1 MAYNILGK
9 RGRLITMDKIKIGGI
24 IQNKNLAQI
33 SLLNLTNQPEVAGQ
47 IFSLLGRE
55 GINVQFI
62 VQAAETAEKGHIVF
76 CIDQK
81 DLEKTIDI
89 LRKKP
94 CGGESQQI
102 IPYHPVAI
110 VSIFGP
116 HFREKPAIAGRM
128 FSALSAAGVNILA
141 ISTSISTLSCVIPE
155 SLLSVAVQ
163 VLSETFELP

>member
-1 MAYNILGK
+1 MG
-9 RGRLITMDKIKIGGI
+9 KIKIGGI

-33 SLLNLTNQPEVAGQ
+33 SMLNLPNQPEVAGR
-47 IFSLLGRE
+47 IFSLLGQE

-62 VQAAETAEKGHIVF
+62 IQATDAVEKNHIVF
-76 CIDQK
+76 CVDQK
-81 DLEKTIDI
+81 DFEKTIDI
-89 LRKKP
+89 LKKKP

-102 IPYHPVAI
+102 IPYRPVAI

-128 FSALSAAGVNILA
+128 FSALSAAGIDILA

-155 SLLSVAVQ
+155 SLLSLAVQ

>member
-1 MAYNILGK
+1 
-9 RGRLITMDKIKIGGI
+9 MDKIKIGGI

-33 SLLNLTNQPEVAGQ
+33 SILSLTKQPEVVGQ

-62 VQAAETAEKGHIVF
+62 VQATEPVEKGHIVF
-76 CIDQK
+76 CIDQR
-81 DLEKTIDI
+81 DLEKTIAI
-89 LRKKP
+89 LKKKP
-94 CGGESQQI
+94 FGGESQQI
-102 IPYHPVAI
+102 IPCYPVAI

-116 HFREKPAIAGRM
+116 HFREKPAIAGKM
-128 FSALSAAGVNILA
+128 FSALSKGGVDILA

>member
-1 MAYNILGK
+1 MG
-9 RGRLITMDKIKIGGI
+9 KIKIGGI

-33 SLLNLTNQPEVAGQ
+33 SLLGLTNQPEVAGQ

-62 VQAAETAEKGHIVF
+62 VQATEGVEKSHIVF

-81 DLEKTIDI
+81 DREKALNI
-89 LRKKP
+89 LSKNP
-94 CGGESQQI
+94 FGGGLQQI

-128 FSALSAAGVNILA
+128 FSALSAAGINILA

-155 SLLSVAVQ
+155 PLLSLAVQ

>member
-1 MAYNILGK
+1 ME
-9 RGRLITMDKIKIGGI
+9 KIKIGGI

-33 SLLNLTNQPEVAGQ
+33 AVLNLTNQPEVAGQ

-62 VQAAETAEKGHIVF
+62 VQTMDAAGRTNLVF

-81 DLEKTIDI
+81 DFEKTINI
-89 LRKKP
+89 LEEKP
-94 CGGESQQI
+94 YGGESQQI
-102 IPYHPVAI
+102 VPSYPVAI

-128 FSALSAAGVNILA
+128 FSALSNAGINILA

-155 SLLSVAVQ
+155 SFLSVAVQ
-163 VLSETFELP
+163 ALSEAFELP

>member
-1 MAYNILGK
+1 
-9 RGRLITMDKIKIGGI
+9 MDKIKIGGI

-33 SLLNLTNQPEVAGQ
+33 SMLNLPNKPEVAGQ

-62 VQAAETAEKGHIVF
+62 VQAIGAVEKGHIIF

-81 DLEKTIDI
+81 DLEKALDI
-89 LRKKP
+89 LKKKP
-94 CGGESQQI
+94 FGGEPQEI

-128 FSALSAAGVNILA
+128 FSALSTAGINILA

-155 SLLSVAVQ
+155 SLLSLAVQ

>member
-1 MAYNILGK
+1 MG
-9 RGRLITMDKIKIGGI
+9 KIKIGGI

-33 SLLNLTNQPEVAGQ
+33 SMLNLTNQPEVAGQ

-62 VQAAETAEKGHIVF
+62 VQATEALAKTHIVF

-89 LRKKP
+89 LNKP
-94 CGGESQQI
+94 FWGESQQI

-116 HFREKPAIAGRM
+116 HFREKPAIAGKM
-128 FSALSAAGVNILA
+128 FSALSAAGINILA

-155 SLLSVAVQ
+155 SLLSLAVQ

>member
-1 MAYNILGK
+1 
-9 RGRLITMDKIKIGGI
+9 MDKIKIGGI

-33 SLLNLTNQPEVAGQ
+33 SMLNLPNQPEVAGQ
-47 IFSLLGRE
+47 IFSLLGQE

-62 VQAAETAEKGHIVF
+62 VQAIEAGEKAHIIF

-81 DLEKTIDI
+81 DLEKALDI
-89 LRKKP
+89 FKKKP
-94 CGGESQQI
+94 FGGAPQKI

-110 VSIFGP
+110 VSVFGP

-128 FSALSAAGVNILA
+128 FSALSAAGINILA

-155 SLLSVAVQ
+155 SLLSLAVQ

>member
-1 MAYNILGK
+1 MG
-9 RGRLITMDKIKIGGI
+9 KIKIGGI

-33 SLLNLTNQPEVAGQ
+33 SMLNLTNQPEVAGQ

-62 VQAAETAEKGHIVF
+62 VQATEAVEKTHIVF

-89 LRKKP
+89 LKKP
-94 CGGESQQI
+94 FWGESPQI

-128 FSALSAAGVNILA
+128 FSALSAAGINILA

-155 SLLSVAVQ
+155 PLLSLAVQ

>member
-1 MAYNILGK
+1 MN
-9 RGRLITMDKIKIGGI
+9 KIKIGGI

-33 SLLNLTNQPEVAGQ
+33 AVLNLANQPEVAGQ
-47 IFSLLGRE
+47 VFSLLGRE

-62 VQAAETAEKGHIVF
+62 VQAMDVAERSNLVF
-76 CIDQK
+76 CIDLK
-81 DLEKTIDI
+81 DLEKTVDI

-94 CGGESQQI
+94 YGGESQQI
-102 IPYHPVAI
+102 VPSYPVAI

-128 FSALSAAGVNILA
+128 FSVLSNAGINILA

-155 SLLSVAVQ
+155 SFLSVAVQ
-163 VLSETFELP
+163 ALSEAFELP

>member
-1 MAYNILGK
+1 
-9 RGRLITMDKIKIGGI
+9 MDKVKIGGI

-33 SLLNLTNQPEVAGQ
+33 TMLNLTNQPGVAGQ

-62 VQAAETAEKGHIVF
+62 VQVTEALEKGHFVF

-81 DLEKTIDI
+81 DLEKALEI
-89 LRKKP
+89 LKKKP
-94 CGGESQQI
+94 FGGEYQQI

-128 FSALSAAGVNILA
+128 FSALSAAGINILA

-155 SLLSVAVQ
+155 SLLSLAVQ

>member
-1 MAYNILGK
+1 MVMG
-9 RGRLITMDKIKIGGI
+9 KIKIGGI
-24 IQNKNLAQI
+24 MQNKNLAQI
-33 SLLNLTNQPEVAGQ
+33 SLLNLTNQPEIAGQ
-47 IFSLLGRE
+47 IFSLLGQE

-62 VQAAETAEKGHIVF
+62 VQATEAVEKSHIVF

-89 LRKKP
+89 FKKKP
-94 CGGESQQI
+94 FGGESRQI

-128 FSALSAAGVNILA
+128 FSALSTAGINILA

-155 SLLSVAVQ
+155 SFLSLAVQ